1 MVQEKKDAGYETLP
15 IPWKLNSQR
24 APCENGEVVA
34 GVWPCILNVF
44 IL

>member
-1 MVQEKKDAGYETLP
+1 MVQEIKMLGTETLP

-34 GVWPCILNVF
+34 GDCPCILNVF